1 MWLLAAS
8 VLLGALRAG
17 SAQLSLSGASIVEKN
32 DCNETVVLPCYVT
45 NLKQNNENTMFVTW
59 KKEGITFFS
68 YHGGNKK
75 FNIDPSF
82 SSAKF
87 LSQPELI
94 TGVASLVLE
103 SAQATVGNYSC
114 KVTESNREGEIKMEL
129 KNSSGSWFLLVERA
143 VIISLMC
150 LLVILCAA
158 QLSVIG
164 LKYEIESQKKV
175 CIIVALVIFAV
186 VAGVGAALFIQ
197 DGYTVQNQAGLG
209 LIVIPAVILVP
220 LQYVMFG
227 IVFDSLLQATLA
239 LIGLKLLG
247 FIIAVVGFALCVPAC
262 PPLHGSVL
270 IAGLAI
276 MAIASL
282 LSLAYV
288 FIMGSRMKDHPR
300 PGHFCRLHVL
310 FLMIVY
316 QTKCTTVMYFFLRR
330 FHLICLATNFLFFFS
345 PAALLLTIDQM
356 TEMIS

>member
-1 MWLLAAS
+1 
-8 VLLGALRAG
+8 G
-17 SAQLSLSGASIVEKN
+17 SAQLILSGTSIIEKN
-32 DCNETVVLPCYVT
+32 DCNETVVLPCYV
-45 NLKQNNENTMFVTW
+45 NDLNQKNENAMFVTW
-59 KKEGITFFS
+59 KKQDVTIFS

-75 FNIDPSF
+75 FNIHPSF
-82 SSAKF
+82 SSARF
-87 LSQPELI
+87 ASQPDLI
-94 TGVASLVLE
+94 KGVASLVLD

-129 KNSSGSWFLLVERA
+129 RSSSGSWFLLVERA
-143 VIISLMC
+143 VIISLVC

-164 LKYEIESQKKV
+164 LKYEIETQRKV

-186 VAGVGAALFIQ
+186 VAGVGAALFIP
-197 DGYTVQNQAGLG
+197 DGYTVRSQAGLG
-209 LIVIPAVILVP
+209 LTVIPAVILVP

-227 IVFDSLLQATLA
+227 IGDVLHVTLV

-247 FIIAVVGFALCVPAC
+247 FVIAVVGFAHCVPAC

-288 FIMGSRMKDHPR
+288 FTM
-300 PGHFCRLHVL
+300 
-310 FLMIVY
+310 
-316 QTKCTTVMYFFLRR
+316 
-330 FHLICLATNFLFFFS
+330 
-345 PAALLLTIDQM
+345 
-356 TEMIS
+356 

>member
-1 MWLLAAS
+1 MIL
-8 VLLGALRAG
+8 VGPG
-17 SAQLSLSGASIVEKN
+17 IIEKN

-45 NLKQNNENTMFVTW
+45 NLNQNNENDMFVTW
-59 KKEGITFFS
+59 RKQGDAIFS
-68 YHGGNKK
+68 YHGGSKK
-75 FNIDPSF
+75 FNIHQQF
-82 SSAKF
+82 SSARF
-87 LSQPELI
+87 LSQADLVN
-94 TGVASLVLE
+94 GVASLVLN

-114 KVTESNREGEIKMEL
+114 EVTESNREGEVKMEL
-129 KNSSGSWFLLVERA
+129 RNSSGSWFLLVERA
-143 VIISLMC
+143 VIISLVC

-164 LKYEIESQKKV
+164 LKYEIESQRKV

-209 LIVIPAVILVP
+209 LIVVPAVILLP
-220 LQYVMFG
+220 LQYFMFG
-227 IVFDSLLQATLA
+227 IVFDSLPQATLA

-288 FIMGSRMKDHPR
+288 IIMGSRMKDHPR
-300 PGHFCRLHVL
+300 PGSCR
-310 FLMIVY
+310 
-316 QTKCTTVMYFFLRR
+316 VM
-330 FHLICLATNFLFFFS
+330 
-345 PAALLLTIDQM
+345 
-356 TEMIS
+356 

>member
-1 MWLLAAS
+1 ILNVS
-8 VLLGALRAG
+8 IFIFFFIG
-17 SAQLSLSGASIVEKN
+17 SAQLILSGTSIIEKN

-45 NLKQNNENTMFVTW
+45 NLEQNNENVMFVIW
-59 KKEGITFFS
+59 KKQGEKIFS

-75 FNIDPSF
+75 FNIYPSF
-82 SSAKF
+82 SSARF
-87 LSQPELI
+87 LSQADLI
-94 TGVASLVLE
+94 KGVASLVLH

-114 KVTESNREGEIKMEL
+114 EVTESNREGELKMEL

-150 LLVILCAA
+150 LLVIFCAA

-164 LKYEIESQKKV
+164 LKYEIESQRKV
-175 CIIVALVIFAV
+175 CVIVALVIFAV

-209 LIVIPAVILVP
+209 LTVIPTVILIP

-227 IVFDSLLQATLA
+227 IVFDSLMQATLA

-276 MAIASL
+276 MAIGSL

-288 FIMGSRMKDHPR
+288 FIMG
-300 PGHFCRLHVL
+300 
-310 FLMIVY
+310 
-316 QTKCTTVMYFFLRR
+316 
-330 FHLICLATNFLFFFS
+330 
-345 PAALLLTIDQM
+345 
-356 TEMIS
+356 

>member
-1 MWLLAAS
+1 
-8 VLLGALRAG
+8 G
-17 SAQLSLSGASIVEKN
+17 SAQLILVGKDVIEKN
-32 DCNETVVLPCYVT
+32 DCNETVVFPCHVT
-45 NLKQNNENTMFVTW
+45 NLEQNNEKFMFVTW
-59 KKEGITFFS
+59 KKQGILIFS
-68 YHGGNKK
+68 YNGETKK
-75 FNIDPSF
+75 VNRHPSF
-82 SSAKF
+82 LSANF
-87 LSQPELI
+87 LSQVDLVK
-94 TGVASLVLE
+94 GQASLVLSSKE
-103 SAQATVGNYSC
+103 ATVGNYSC
-114 KVTESNREGEIKMEL
+114 EVTESNREGEIKMEL

-186 VAGVGAALFIQ
+186 VAGIGAALFIQ

-288 FIMGSRMKDHPR
+288 FIMG
-300 PGHFCRLHVL
+300 
-310 FLMIVY
+310 
-316 QTKCTTVMYFFLRR
+316 
-330 FHLICLATNFLFFFS
+330 
-345 PAALLLTIDQM
+345 
-356 TEMIS
+356 

>member
-17 SAQLSLSGASIVEKN
+17 SAQLILSGTSIVEKN

-45 NLKQNNENTMFVTW
+45 NLKQNNENVMFVTW
-59 KKEGITFFS
+59 KRQGIIIFS
-68 YHGGNKK
+68 YHGGNK
-75 FNIDPSF
+75 NLNVHPSF
-82 SSAKF
+82 SSARL
-87 LSQPELI
+87 LSKPELVK
-94 TGVASLVLE
+94 GVASLVID

-164 LKYEIESQKKV
+164 LKYEIESQRKV
-175 CIIVALVIFAV
+175 YIIVALVIFAV

-197 DGYTVQNQAGLG
+197 DGYTVRNQAGLG

-270 IAGLAI
+270 IAGSAI

-300 PGHFCRLHVL
+300 PGKAVEEPLNEL
-310 FLMIVY
+310 QSY
-316 QTKCTTVMYFFLRR
+316 VM
-330 FHLICLATNFLFFFS
+330 HI
-345 PAALLLTIDQM
+345 
-356 TEMIS
+356 

>member
-1 MWLLAAS
+1 
-8 VLLGALRAG
+8 G
-17 SAQLSLSGASIVEKN
+17 SAQLILSGTSVIEKN

-45 NLKQNNENTMFVTW
+45 NLEQNNENVMFVIW
-59 KKEGITFFS
+59 KKQGETIFS

-75 FNIDPSF
+75 FNIYPSF
-82 SSAKF
+82 SSARF
-87 LSQPELI
+87 LSQADLI
-94 TGVASLVLE
+94 KGVASLVLH

-114 KVTESNREGEIKMEL
+114 EVTESNREGEMKMEL

-143 VIISLMC
+143 VIITLMC
-150 LLVILCAA
+150 LLVVLCAA

-164 LKYEIESQKKV
+164 LKYEIESQRKV
-175 CIIVALVIFAV
+175 CIIVALVIFAI

-209 LIVIPAVILVP
+209 LTVIPAVILVP

-288 FIMGSRMKDHPR
+288 FIM
-300 PGHFCRLHVL
+300 
-310 FLMIVY
+310 
-316 QTKCTTVMYFFLRR
+316 
-330 FHLICLATNFLFFFS
+330 
-345 PAALLLTIDQM
+345 
-356 TEMIS
+356 